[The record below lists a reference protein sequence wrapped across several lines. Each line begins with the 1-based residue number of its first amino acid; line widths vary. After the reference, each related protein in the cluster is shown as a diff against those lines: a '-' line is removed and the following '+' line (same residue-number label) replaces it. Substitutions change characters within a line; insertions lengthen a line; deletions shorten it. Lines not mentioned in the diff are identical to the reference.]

1 MNYTGQ
7 IINNNINLMQQIKL
21 NTNMLPG
28 TIDNPLINNESTST
42 KSNSP
47 EGSSSI
53 PVHDMDFNG
62 KIKSNSIG

>member
-1 MNYTGQ
+1 
-7 IINNNINLMQQIKL
+7 MQQIKL